1 MMTGETGFEGPVI
14 LRLTDAGRSLIG
26 SLDVGMGVRRVV
38 LEYSAVLL
46 VAVNCGPTVV
56 ARGRA

>member
-1 MMTGETGFEGPVI
+1 MTGETGFEGPVI

-26 SLDVGMGVRRVV
+26 SLDVGMGIRRVV

-46 VAVNCGPTVV
+46 VAVSTAVL
-56 ARGRA
+56 RW